1 MTGYRCLSFNRASPT
16 VNCQSIPFCHLAE
29 NKTILSGDLIRNR
42 EWLLKYSAMI
52 PIFVQHIFHVSVLHL
67 AKPLS

>member
-16 VNCQSIPFCHLAE
+16 VNCQSIPFYHLAE